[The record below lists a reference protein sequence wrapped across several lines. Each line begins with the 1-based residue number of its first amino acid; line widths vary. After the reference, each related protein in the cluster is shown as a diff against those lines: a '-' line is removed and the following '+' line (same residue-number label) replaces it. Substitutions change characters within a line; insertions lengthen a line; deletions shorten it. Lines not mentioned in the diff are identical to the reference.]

1 MLLDKKMSISN
12 VFIGI
17 DVSKERLD
25 CYCRPTGITSSYRNT
40 PAGISDLIKWAQAQ
54 QPQLIV
60 LEATGGLE
68 RPLVSEIFAAR
79 LPMVVVNP
87 RQVRDFARAIGQ
99 LAKTDQIDAAVIAH
113 FGEAVNPEVRPLP
126 DQLTQQMDA
135 LMTRRRQLVQM
146 LAAERNHL
154 VSAPAHVQNYVKEHI
169 SHLEELIKKLDQDID
184 QMITGS
190 PIWKTKDDLLR
201 SVKGVGPVLSRT
213 LLAEL
218 PELGQLSRQ
227 EISKLVGVAPLNNDS
242 GKYKGKRSCW
252 GGRASVRGPLYMAT
266 LSATR
271 CNPMIKEF
279 YQRLIAKGKA
289 KKVAIVACMRKMLIT
304 LNAIVKSNKPWD
316 ANFAQSIGHHRGITT
331 GFLVAP

>member
-1 MLLDKKMSISN
+1 MSISKA
-12 VFIGI
+12 FIGV

-25 CYCRPTGITSSYRNT
+25 CFCRPTGTRFSYDNT
-40 PAGISDLIKWAQAQ
+40 PPGIAALVQWVEGQ

-68 RPLVSEIFAAR
+68 RPLVAALVVAQ
-79 LPMVVVNP
+79 LPVVVVNP
-87 RQVRDFARAIGQ
+87 RQVRDFARATGQ
-99 LAKTDQIDAAVIAH
+99 LAKTDRIDAAVIAH
-113 FGEAVNPEVRPLP
+113 FGEAVNPEVRPWP
-126 DQLTQQMDA
+126 DHLTQQMDA

-154 VSAPAHVQNYVKEHI
+154 VSAPVQVQNYVKEHI
-169 SHLEELIKKLDQDID
+169 VQLEELIKKLDQDID
-184 QMITGS
+184 QMITRS
-190 PIWKTKDDLLR
+190 PIWKAKENLLL

-218 PELGQLSRQ
+218 PELGRLSRQ

-242 GKYKGKRSCW
+242 GKHKGKRSCW

-271 CNPMIKEF
+271 CNPVIKEF
-279 YQRLIAKGKA
+279 YQRLLAKGKL
-289 KKVAIVACMRKMLIT
+289 KKVAIVACMRKMLTI
-304 LNAIVKSNKPWD
+304 LNAMIKSNKPWD
-316 ANFAQSIGHHRGITT
+316 ASLTQIG
-331 GFLVAP
+331 

>member
-40 PAGISDLIKWAQAQ
+40 PTGISDLIKWAQAQ

-271 CNPMIKEF
+271 CNPVIKEF
-279 YQRLIAKGKA
+279 YERLIAKGKA

-304 LNAIVKSNKPWD
+304 LNAMVKSNKPWD
-316 ANFAQSIGHHRGITT
+316 ASFAQR
-331 GFLVAP
+331 V